1 MTKEYFDGFMQAAK
15 NAGINEKQ
23 AFELFTKT
31 ANHLDAAGLPPE
43 AAGLPPEAAGAPPGG
58 DPGAGGIPPELE
70 QLLST
75 PEGVQMLMQLVQQI
89 EHQQGGPAGHAET
102 GIEPGGMAP
111 GGPGGDPSAGAG
123 GPPPSPEDEAM
134 MQQMMAGQAK
144 QGSAEYIEGFLKAAI
159 DYGFSE
165 GQAIDIY
172 KEAMKNKAPV
182 KGGDKKSRKD
192 YDNDGKV
199 ETGKE
204 EYFGSRRAKFKPSGK
219 RM

>member
-111 GGPGGDPSAGAG
+111 GGDPGAG
-123 GPPPSPEDEAM
+123 GPPTSPEDEAM

-144 QGSAEYIEGFLKAAI
+144 QGSAEYVEGFLKAAI

-172 KEAMKNKAPV
+172 KEAMKNKAPA
-182 KGGDKKSRKD
+182 KGADKKSRKD